1 MNSSTNQNSEN
12 EQSPAKV
19 SKVQE
24 IGKMLLIRP
33 SSNQNRQNRVINQK
47 TNSPPNTEVSSSSDR
62 PEVIS
67 GKIEIYNPNFF
78 FEESINSS
86 HHLFREFDWFELS
99 SSLEICMGGQLLKNL
114 WISDS
119 QHSRQEQQQQQAID
133 RLQKQLNQQQ
143 SNKTFRA
150 QEQEFQASSISNLL
164 SNSFT
169 LLKDLKAQ
177 STDIP
182 TNPPVIHG

>member
-1 MNSSTNQNSEN
+1 MS
-12 EQSPAKV
+12 
-19 SKVQE
+19 
-24 IGKMLLIRP
+24 
-33 SSNQNRQNRVINQK
+33 NRQRKFPRCKKLVKCYWFDHHPIRIVKIGWSTKKQ
-47 TNSPPNTEVSSSSDR
+47 TRPPIRKFHLRLIDPKSSQ
-62 PEVIS
+62 VKLKFTIQ
-67 GKIEIYNPNFF
+67 FF

-99 SSLEICMGGQLLKNL
+99 SSLEICVGGQLLTNL

-119 QHSRQEQQQQQAID
+119 QQSRQEQQQQQAID